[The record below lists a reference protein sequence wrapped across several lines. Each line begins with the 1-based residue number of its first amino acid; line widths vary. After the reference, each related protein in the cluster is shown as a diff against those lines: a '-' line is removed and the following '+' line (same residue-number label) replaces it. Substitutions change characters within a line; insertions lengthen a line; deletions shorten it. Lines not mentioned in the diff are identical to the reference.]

1 MAANADAMVR
11 EAMQAYRSGKKAEAR
26 ALLEKATEIDQY
38 NEQAWMW
45 LSAVVDSPEDQRTCL
60 ENVLYINP
68 NNENA
73 KRGLQMLEAK
83 LGSSAAPMAAST
95 DDDDDDDESDW
106 ANTPPTA
113 TSSASARYNPAN
125 DISSSQ
131 LDDWVA
137 GLQLRKQDEQEIEE
151 EEISDDSF
159 SSLFADAFEDDTESD
174 EDDAA
179 FSRLDD
185 MFSGSTPTTAPAKP
199 KAPSGSTGPFSGSD
213 FGFDDFEEEE
223 ADFLTSL
230 DLPEVPPAPSKPKS
244 AVMSPG
250 REEPPAARPASASRK
265 PETKSKPPKPAPKP
279 APKASSSFYTGKE
292 TTLDVELDPGEYF
305 KEIPAEIRATRLPGT
320 GRSGGGSSRLML
332 VGLVVL
338 VLLNL
343 GAGALL
349 VMNLAG

>member
-83 LGSSAAPMAAST
+83 LGSSTAPMTANA
-95 DDDDDDDESDW
+95 DDDDDEADW
-106 ANTPPTA
+106 ASTPPTA
-113 TSSASARYNPAN
+113 TSSASAMYNPAN
-125 DISSSQ
+125 DISSTQ

-137 GLQLRKQDEQEIEE
+137 GLQLRKQEEPEIEE

-159 SSLFADAFEDDTESD
+159 SSLFSDAFEDDDSED
-174 EDDAA
+174 DDAA

-185 MFSGSTPTTAPAKP
+185 MFSGGTSSPTPSKP

-230 DLPEVPPAPSKPKS
+230 DLPEVPPAPAKSKSP
-244 AVMSPG
+244 VMSPG
-250 REEPPAARPASASRK
+250 REDPPAAKPASASRK
-265 PETKSKPPKPAPKP
+265 PEAKSKPPKPAPKP

-292 TTLDVELDPGEYF
+292 TALDVELDPGEYF
-305 KEIPAEIRATRLPGT
+305 KEIPADIRPTRLPGT

-332 VGLVVL
+332 VGVVVL